1 MSSVSYKWHVV
12 YTNPR
17 AEKKV
22 YQLLEKNRIEAFLPL
37 KKTLKVWSDR
47 KKWVEEPLFNSYVF
61 VFVSEKEYMQVLQ
74 IPGIVRYITF
84 SGKAA
89 TVPDTQIGL
98 IRRLLMSDAEM
109 EISEHVFK
117 PGERVKV
124 NAGQLMG
131 LEGELVSLRSEKR
144 FLVRIHEMDRS
155 LLLNISAAFLE
166 PAR

>member
-1 MSSVSYKWHVV
+1 MSSVSYNWHVV

-17 AEKKV
+17 AEKRV

-37 KKTLKVWSDR
+37 KKTLKLWSDR

-89 TVPDTQIGL
+89 TVPAAQIEL

-109 EISEHVFK
+109 EISRHVFK

-131 LEGELVSLRSEKR
+131 LEGELVSLHSEKR
-144 FLVRIHEMDRS
+144 LLVRIHEMDRS

-166 PAR
+166 PA